1 MNKMKITYELSSKT
15 KEAPLRI
22 RATWGAYEVKEN
34 GTKDYFK
41 LRLPVG
47 VSIAPEQLKGGELR
61 FLPANKIA
69 EIEQTKNSIRMNLIL
84 AHQRVMEKYEDN
96 NLITRELLKKEYDV
110 LTGNKKREYDLP
122 TDIKECYQEIARR
135 KGLSQLR
142 LTSYD
147 SAYNRLSKWAK
158 EKGVKLDWLHFTNQN
173 YHDFMQALKAEG
185 KSKNTLSGYKK
196 RINVWIKAAKA
207 ATIPMQVDLIT
218 GEYKQ
223 YKAHKRVKV
232 TLNEEQMI
240 EVSNYRINEP
250 TYRFMEERMNWK
262 KIMLIMLSTGCRIS
276 DLWKIVDPANHITDE
291 NGNLFVDFI
300 AQKKIGDDKRTRV
313 VVPILYNI
321 KAMVLNSPPTKISE
335 TKIRSGIHK
344 IMTDIYG
351 TDTYI
356 TVEDEKL
363 NIALDCHPHA
373 LRGTIYTYLIDQMI
387 IPIHL
392 IQQMLAHKQY
402 FGEGA
407 TAAYYSQDKFKQ
419 AKALRT
425 LLVDLPFYKEKPS
438 FEI

>member
-1 MNKMKITYELSSKT
+1 MNSMKISYELSSKT
-15 KEAPLRI
+15 KEAPLRV
-22 RATWGAYEVKEN
+22 RATWGAYAEKEN
-34 GTKDYFK
+34 ATKDYFK
-41 LRLPVG
+41 LRIPVG
-47 VSIAPEQLKGGELR
+47 ISIAPEQLKDGELR
-61 FLPANKIA
+61 FLPANKISQ
-69 EIEQTKNSIRMNLIL
+69 IEQTKNSIRMNLIL
-84 AHQRVMEKYEDN
+84 AHQRLLEKYEDN
-96 NLITRELLKKEYDV
+96 NLITRELLKTEFDV
-110 LTGNKKREYDLP
+110 ITGNKRREYDLP

-135 KGLSQLR
+135 RGLSQLR

-158 EKGVKLDWLHFTNQN
+158 EEGVKLDWLHFTNQN

-185 KSKNTLSGYKK
+185 KSKNTLSGYIK
-196 RINVWIKAAKA
+196 RVNVWIKAAKTA
-207 ATIPMQVDLIT
+207 KIPMQVDLIT

-223 YKAHKRVKV
+223 YKSHKRVKV

-240 EVSNYRINEP
+240 EVSNYRFNDH
-250 TYRFMEERMNWK
+250 TYRFIEERMNWK

-291 NGNLFVDFI
+291 KENLFVDFI
-300 AQKKIGDDKRTRV
+300 AKKKIGYDKQTRV
-313 VVPILYNI
+313 VIPIMDNI
-321 KAMVLNSPPTKISE
+321 KDMILNSPPTKISE

-344 IMTDIYG
+344 IMADIFG
-351 TDTYI
+351 TDTFI
-356 TVEDEKL
+356 TVEDKRL

-407 TAAYYSQDKFKQ
+407 TASYYAQDKFKQ

-425 LLVDLPFYKEKPS
+425 LLVNLPFYKEKPL
-438 FEI
+438 FEV